1 MQIIDPCLSSVLKTR
16 EMSFGDLKSY
26 KEKHLKVV
34 KLVESNTMVNFR
46 ILMHNNRGARY
57 RLGVLEIPECFL
69 SKYGDMIRHS
79 EIKTA
84 SKNPDL
90 IESIQITETGSKSS
104 LVNLE
109 NFGIASIATPSF
121 TVPTFGGLPHC
132 ILPKI
137 ESDQS
142 ENYELASLMP
152 EVDYLLIGHGLDLER
167 VKRRELES
175 IKEKNDERTGNRSC
189 IKYGNNASKFDMLE
203 QPPPQLANKDY
214 VNYLMFRQPMIPGV
228 SCWNGS
234 DGILVQ
240 TESGRAMVS
249 IDDLFASVRYFQPPF
264 LISPAEEA
272 QTGQCGKNVSFRSIQ
287 RADEML
293 LALIEQLKRKSVY
306 TQRKIEEKGKVQVD
320 EEGSIKDG
328 GGAFRTIRSERPRT
342 KVLANIQGAQFV
354 NYRAAAALGVWDLC
368 RGTGK
373 GLKNVG
379 FSRDKGNADLR
390 VDSSSGPEAISEL
403 DEVILGVAIGGLGY
417 SEKSSV
423 RAECIKAVVD
433 HVPDDKLRLISLSTG
448 SPIEL
453 LQAVYLGMD
462 IIECPY
468 VYRCSLSGVA
478 LSFELDEFLKQREI
492 INYSNEEKKNV
503 ERFLLEFDFSS
514 NECGIDL
521 EKSEGAQVDA
531 GVCFFGGAK
540 YLNLNDR
547 RYSCDSDKL
556 TKNSPVS
563 HSRAYIHHLINSG
576 EILGVSLL
584 FMHNYWQY
592 QGLLLSIR
600 RSIIDGILEDF
611 VAWFMYT
618 QTDLQIHPI
627 KLPEPALET
636 YTFDGM
642 KGRLQKD

>member
-1 MQIIDPCLSSVLKTR
+1 
-16 EMSFGDLKSY
+16 
-26 KEKHLKVV
+26 
-34 KLVESNTMVNFR
+34 MVNFR

-57 RLGVLEIPECFL
+57 RIGVLEIPECFL
-69 SKYGDMIRHS
+69 SKYGDTIRHS
-79 EIKTA
+79 ETKTA
-84 SKNPDL
+84 SKTLNV
-90 IESIQITETGSKSS
+90 IESIQITETGTKSS
-104 LVNLE
+104 LAGLE
-109 NFGIASIATPSF
+109 KFGTASIATPSF
-121 TVPTFGGLPHC
+121 TIPTFGGLPHC

-175 IKEKNDERTGNRSC
+175 IKERSDERAGDCSC
-189 IKYGNNASKFDMLE
+189 IEYVSNASKFDLLK
-203 QPPPQLANKDY
+203 QPAPQLSNKDY

-240 TESGRAMVS
+240 TESGRALVS
-249 IDDLFASVRYFQPPF
+249 IDDLIASVRYFQPAF
-264 LISPAEEA
+264 FISPAEEA

-293 LALIEQLKRKSVY
+293 LALVEQLKRESLCTLGV
-306 TQRKIEEKGKVQVD
+306 TEEKGKVQVD
-320 EEGSIKDG
+320 EEGSIKDVG
-328 GGAFRTIRSERPRT
+328 DGEASRTIRFKRPRT

-354 NYRAAAALGVWDLC
+354 NYRTAAALGLWDLC

-390 VDSSSGPEAISEL
+390 VDSSSGPGAISEL

-453 LQAVYLGMD
+453 LQAVYLGID

-468 VYRCSLSGVA
+468 VYRCSQSGVA
-478 LSFELDEFLKQREI
+478 LSFELDEFLKQREV
-492 INYSNEEKKNV
+492 INYSDEEKKNIR
-503 ERFLLEFDFSS
+503 RFLLEFDFSS
-514 NECGIDL
+514 NECGIHL
-521 EKSEGAQVDA
+521 EKSGGARVDA
-531 GVCFFGGAK
+531 GVFSFGGAK

-547 RYSCDSDKL
+547 RYSYDSDKL

-576 EILGVSLL
+576 EILGFSLL

-600 RSIIDGILEDF
+600 KSIIDGILEDF

-627 KLPEPALET
+627 KLPEPTLET